1 MKRFP
6 WEVIPVLAVGF
17 ALGLLYAWMIAPVRY
32 INTVPNTLRADFKDQ
47 YRILIAASYSATHD
61 LARAKS
67 RLELLGDSNP
77 IQALT
82 GQAQQMLASGQ
93 PFDVARQVAMLAD
106 DLQSGVA
113 HVPPTAKT
121 EEVISAGTPTS
132 TPAAPLSVTETLP
145 QVPPTESPTVQ
156 IINTILPLNTSTP
169 RPTYTPTPTAGA
181 PFVLLSNDKVC
192 NSNLTN
198 GLMQISVVDSR
209 HHQMPGVEI
218 IITWDGGEEHFFTGF
233 KPEIANGYADYVM
246 QPNVSY
252 TVRIAESGTPVPNL
266 VAPSC
271 TDSSGQKYTGG
282 FHLTF
287 QQP

>member
-6 WEVIPVLAVGF
+6 WEVIPVLVVGIG
-17 ALGLLYAWMIAPVRY
+17 LGLLYAWMIAPVRY
-32 INTVPNTLRADFKDQ
+32 INTAPNTLRADFKDQ

-67 RLELLGDSNP
+67 RLELLGDNDP

-82 GQAQQMLASGQ
+82 GQAQRMLASGQ
-93 PFDVARQVAMLAD
+93 PFDVVRQVAMLAD
-106 DLQSGVA
+106 DLQAGVA
-113 HVPPTAKT
+113 HIPPTTTASN
-121 EEVISAGTPTS
+121 ISAGTPTS
-132 TPAAPLSVTETLP
+132 MPAAPLSGTETPP

-156 IINTILPLNTSTP
+156 IINTTLPLNTATP
-169 RPTYTPTPTAGA
+169 RPTYTPTPTTGA

-246 QPNVSY
+246 QPNVTY

-271 TDSSGQKYTGG
+271 TNSSGQKFSGG
-282 FHLTF
+282 LHLTF

>member
-6 WEVIPVLAVGF
+6 WEVIPVLVVGIG
-17 ALGLLYAWMIAPVRY
+17 LGLLYAWMIAPVRY

-47 YRILIAASYSATHD
+47 YRILIAASYSATYD

-67 RLELLGDSNP
+67 RLELLGDSDP

-82 GQAQQMLASGQ
+82 RQAQRMLASGQ
-93 PFDVARQVAMLAD
+93 PFDVVQQVAVLAD

-121 EEVISAGTPTS
+121 ESNISAGTPTS
-132 TPAAPLSVTETLP
+132 TPAAPLFGTDTP
-145 QVPPTESPTVQ
+145 QASPIESPTIQ
-156 IINTILPLNTSTP
+156 IINTVLPLNTATP
-169 RPTYTPTPTAGA
+169 RPTFTPTPTTGA

-209 HHQMPGVEI
+209 HHQMPGIEI
-218 IITWDGGEEHFFTGF
+218 IITWDGGEENFFTGF

-246 QPNVSY
+246 QPNVTY
-252 TVRIAESGTPVPNL
+252 TIRIAESGTPVPNL

-271 TDSSGQKYTGG
+271 TDSSGQKFTGG
-282 FHLTF
+282 LHLTF